1 MAFDASCLKFR
12 FWGPFSVASLQHRTA
27 SGFAAVL
34 GSDFAEVPN
43 SGQPEQSE
51 QPEQP
56 EQFENADCLIDL
68 SGQQSLHQA
77 RFLSVVD

>member
-27 SGFAAVL
+27 SGFAAVP

-56 EQFENADCLIDL
+56 K
-68 SGQQSLHQA
+68 
-77 RFLSVVD
+77 